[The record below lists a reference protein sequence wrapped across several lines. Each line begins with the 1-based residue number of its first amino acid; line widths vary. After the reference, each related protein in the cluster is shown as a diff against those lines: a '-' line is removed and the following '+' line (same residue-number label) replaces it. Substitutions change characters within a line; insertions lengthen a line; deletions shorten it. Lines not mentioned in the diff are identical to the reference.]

1 MKGALTH
8 IDLPIRARLS
18 RTSQRAADGMKKLMQ
33 VPFSLATMERKWL
46 SPLLASTMISIL
58 LLLLATLNLGY
69 RGHHPSIG
77 TNRMDPSRA
86 QNVQEI
92 TEEEQM
98 AGLPP
103 PPKLAYLISGTKGD
117 GFRMQRTLQ
126 ALYHPHNYYLL
137 HLDLEAPEKERMDL
151 AVYVK
156 HEPVFQE
163 AGNVFVVGKA
173 NLVTYKGSTMIAT
186 TLHGAAILLRKAK
199 DWDWFIN
206 LSASDYPLITQ
217 DDLLHVFS
225 YLPKDLNFIEHTS
238 DIGWKEEQRVKP
250 IIIDPGLYQKTKTD
264 IYWMT
269 QRRAVP
275 SAFRLFTGSAWVVL
289 SRSFIEYT
297 IMGWENLP
305 RTVLMYYANFVS
317 SPEGYF
323 HTVLCNSQEF
333 RNTTVNHDLHFIAWD
348 TPPKQH
354 PLSLTVKFFKDM
366 SNSGAPFARKF
377 NKDDP
382 VLDKIDAELLHRKKH
397 GFSPGG
403 WCVGPDDNPC
413 SVRGDYSLLKP
424 GPGARRFEDLV
435 VRLLL
440 PENFRSR
447 QCVGV

>member
-1 MKGALTH
+1 MVSVLLRLTGLAAIVVALALELALAETSGEKGIWVPVEQGFGEHVRNHFGEGKEVVVMKGALTH

-217 DDLLHVFS
+217 DGEPERDFL
-225 YLPKDLNFIEHTS
+225 Y
-238 DIGWKEEQRVKP
+238 
-250 IIIDPGLYQKTKTD
+250 DP
-264 IYWMT
+264 
-269 QRRAVP
+269 
-275 SAFRLFTGSAWVVL
+275 AFL
-289 SRSFIEYT
+289 
-297 IMGWENLP
+297 
-305 RTVLMYYANFVS
+305 
-317 SPEGYF
+317 
-323 HTVLCNSQEF
+323 
-333 RNTTVNHDLHFIAWD
+333 
-348 TPPKQH
+348 
-354 PLSLTVKFFKDM
+354 
-366 SNSGAPFARKF
+366 
-377 NKDDP
+377 
-382 VLDKIDAELLHRKKH
+382 
-397 GFSPGG
+397 
-403 WCVGPDDNPC
+403 
-413 SVRGDYSLLKP
+413 
-424 GPGARRFEDLV
+424 
-435 VRLLL
+435 
-440 PENFRSR
+440 
-447 QCVGV
+447 